1 MTECHQLSDR
11 IIDVVH
17 GGGSW
22 TAAEAEHLAGCAEC
36 RRERALIEATAGVGA
51 ALPVDA
57 AGMARRVSARLAAQ
71 PAAAIRL
78 PARRVFRWAGVLAAA
93 AILVLAVRFEAG
105 RRSAP
110 TAAVSDSTI
119 VLGEL
124 DDLNATELAD
134 VLDEMPAPSRQ
145 ATMPSGVA
153 GMSDL
158 SADELQQVL
167 EAWGG

>member
-1 MTECHQLSDR
+1 VTECHQLSDR
-11 IIDVVH
+11 IVDVVH
-17 GGGSW
+17 GGASW
-22 TAAEAEHLAGCAEC
+22 TAAETEHLVGCPEC
-36 RRERALIEATAGVGA
+36 RRELALIKATVGVGA
-51 ALPVDA
+51 ALPVDT
-57 AGMARRVSARLAAQ
+57 AGMARRVSARLAAP
-71 PAAAIRL
+71 PAPAIRF
-78 PARRVFRWAGVLAAA
+78 PGRRAFRWAGVLAAA

-124 DDLNATELAD
+124 DDLSATELAD
-134 VLDEMPAPSRQ
+134 VLDEMPAPSPR